1 MNRTWCWAWVLWWA
15 AVELS
20 LPARAQQAAALA
32 LYQFAEPHRRSYRVE
47 VPPSGPTLL
56 QEKPQWVRAIPVS
69 GGAPIE
75 FGRRVVLQL
84 RQPAALP
91 RLLAGTTLKVH
102 RWLDADLVLLE
113 APDPWAACTA
123 AQRLAALP
131 EALASYP
138 VRRRRVGLHG
148 PFAERPNDRFY
159 SRQWHLENRHPD
171 GSVAGPDLNL
181 RAAWPF
187 TQGEGVVVAMAD
199 DGVESTHP
207 DLAERLVGAPHY
219 DFVNNRPSPDP
230 VSTAQGH
237 GTSVAGI
244 IAATS
249 DNRRG
254 VAGVAPRAQ
263 LASWVIFGAFDTI
276 VSEEQLM
283 DMFQF
288 ASNIVAV
295 QNHSWGNADAP
306 QLGATLLERR
316 ALTNAITKG
325 RGGKGIILVRSGGNN
340 REDGGDTNDDEYA
353 ADPRAIAVAAVRT
366 DGRAAT
372 YSNPG
377 ACLLVAAPSSDLS
390 AGFPGIVTTD
400 RQGPLGE
407 NRLRTGDDAN
417 DYALDASAFTGTS
430 ASAPQISGLA
440 ALLLSVNPSL
450 TYRDVQQILIQA
462 ARHFDE
468 ADPDLRAN
476 GAGFRVS
483 HNVGF
488 GVPDAG
494 VAVRL
499 AAAWPNRPPLTNVLL
514 TATNPLAIPDD
525 ALRLEITGPDLPPN
539 LQSIRTLPSEGP
551 HADEPTPWLP
561 LTHLGLVTTPITNEL
576 AGAAALIQ
584 RGDVFFR
591 EKINFAADAGAGF
604 VVIYNNRDADQ
615 LVHMG
620 LTDYTTVPAVFIGQN
635 DGEALRGYLAQHP
648 EARARLRLESAT
660 YTFDVS
666 ATLLCEH
673 VGVRVRVDHP
683 RRGDLRIT
691 LRSPQ
696 GTRSV
701 LQHLNFDDSP
711 GPEDWTY
718 YSTHHFYE
726 SSAGTWTV
734 AVSDEGQHNAGSVL
748 EVDLILFGVTI
759 RDTDRDGLDD
769 AWELAH
775 FGSLARGPSEDPD
788 RDGYSNAREQVL
800 GTDPAASH
808 GPFVADLSRFD
819 PTLLR
824 LSWPSSP
831 EFSYRILDGEAAAA
845 PLDGVATVPG
855 RFPETEWFLPV
866 TGGPARFF
874 RIEAVPR
881 PQ

>member
-1 MNRTWCWAWVLWWA
+1 MNRAWCWAWLVCWL
-15 AVELS
+15 VVGPG
-20 LPARAQQAAALA
+20 LPARAQAPAASATF
-32 LYQFAEPHRRSYRVE
+32 QFAEPLRRTYQVQA
-47 VPPSGPTLL
+47 PPSGPALL
-56 QEKPQWVRAIPVS
+56 QQKPEWIQAVPLQ
-69 GGAPIE
+69 GGAPVE

-84 RQPAALP
+84 RDPAALP
-91 RLLAGTTLKVH
+91 GLLAGTALKMH
-102 RWLDADLVLLE
+102 RRLAPDLVLLE
-113 APDPWAACTA
+113 APDPWAACA
-123 AQRLAALP
+123 AAERLAAAP
-131 EALASYP
+131 AALASYP

-148 PFAERPNDRFY
+148 PFAGRPADRFY
-159 SRQWHLENRHPD
+159 SRQWHLENRNPD

-187 TQGEGVVVAMAD
+187 TLGEGVVVAMAD

-207 DLAERLVGAPHY
+207 DLAERLEGAPHHNFIN
-219 DFVNNRPSPDP
+219 DRSTPDP

-249 DNRRG
+249 GNHRG
-254 VAGVAPRAQ
+254 VAGVAPRAR

-288 ASNIVAV
+288 ASNVVAV

-316 ALTNAITKG
+316 ALTNAITQG
-325 RGGKGIILVRSGGNN
+325 RGGRGIIMVRSGGNN

-353 ADPRAIAVAAVRT
+353 ADPRAIAVAAVRS
-366 DGRAAT
+366 DGRAAS

-400 RQGPLGE
+400 RQGTLGE
-407 NRLRTGDDAN
+407 NRLATGDDSN

-440 ALLLSVNPSL
+440 ALILSVNPAL
-450 TYRDVQQILIQA
+450 TYRDVQQILIHA
-462 ARHFDE
+462 ARHFDQ

-494 VAVRL
+494 IAVRL
-499 AAAWPNRPPLTNVLL
+499 AAAWPKRPPLTNVLL
-514 TATNPLAIPDD
+514 TATNRLAVPDD
-525 ALRLEITGPDLPPN
+525 ALRLEITGPDVPPN
-539 LQSIRTLPSEGP
+539 LQAIRTLPSDGP

-561 LTHLGLVTTPITNEL
+561 LTHLGLVIAPITNDL
-576 AGAAALIQ
+576 HGAAALIQ

-591 EKINFAADAGAGF
+591 EKINFAAGAGAGF
-604 VVIYNNRDADQ
+604 VVIYNNRDGDQ

-635 DGEALRGYLAQHP
+635 DGEALRDYLAQHP
-648 EARARLRLESAT
+648 ETRARLRLESAT
-660 YTFDVS
+660 YPFDVS
-666 ATLLCEH
+666 ATLICEH
-673 VGVRVRVDHP
+673 VGVRVRADHP

-691 LRSPQ
+691 VRSPQ

-701 LQHLNFDDSP
+701 LQHANFDDSP
-711 GPEDWTY
+711 GPDDWTY

-734 AVSDEGQHNAGSVL
+734 AVSDEGQNNAGSVL
-748 EVDLILFGVTI
+748 EVDLILKGVPIT
-759 RDTDRDGLDD
+759 DTDRDGLDD

-775 FGSLARGPSEDPD
+775 FGSLERGPGDDPD
-788 RDGYSNAREQVL
+788 QDGFSNAREQVL
-800 GTDPAASH
+800 GTDPAA
-808 GPFVADLSRFD
+808 GNGLLLADLSRFD
-819 PTLLR
+819 EKLLR
-824 LSWPSSP
+824 LSWPGSP
-831 EFSYRILDGEAAAA
+831 EFSYRILKGEAAVA
-845 PLDGVATVPG
+845 PQEDVATVPG
-855 RFPETEWFLPV
+855 RFPETEWFVPLA
-866 TGGPARFF
+866 GGPARFF
-874 RIEAVPR
+874 RVEALPR
-881 PQ
+881 PE